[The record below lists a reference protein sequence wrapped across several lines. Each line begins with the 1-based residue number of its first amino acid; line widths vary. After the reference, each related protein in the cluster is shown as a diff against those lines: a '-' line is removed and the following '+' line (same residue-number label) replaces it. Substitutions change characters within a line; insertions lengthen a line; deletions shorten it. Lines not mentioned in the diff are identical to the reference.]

1 MGILDSSEKA
11 GAGYIEEPCLRRRY
25 MSLFNSLYPVETD
38 WNVSRKYEVQDQYDV
53 HTGEFLLLVRL
64 VSETFSKNWSS
75 PILTI
80 NAPSSFIAII
90 DIALSN
96 LERGKYSFE
105 ITLLQ
110 CNETVDSITEYLVIP

>member
-1 MGILDSSEKA
+1 
-11 GAGYIEEPCLRRRY
+11 
-25 MSLFNSLYPVETD
+25 MSLFNNLYPVETD

-53 HTGEFLLLVRL
+53 HTAEFLLLVRL
-64 VSETFSKNWSS
+64 VSETFSENWSS

-80 NAPSSFIAII
+80 IAPGSFIAII

-110 CNETVDSITEYLVIP
+110 RNETVDSITEYLVIP